1 MCFVLCI
8 IIVVE
13 GADDGISLV
22 GGVLYGWGGIV
33 LAIIRDGQSLDARR
47 HISEPYIADCP
58 FGLADRLDM
67 APELLERFT
76 TRKEDKVTEEDVADL
91 LNEAE

>member
-22 GGVLYGWGGIV
+22 GGVLYGRGGIV
-33 LAIIRDGQSLDARR
+33 LAIIREDRVLMLRR
-47 HISEPYIADCP
+47 HISEPYIADAP
-58 FGLADRLDM
+58 LVWLTDWIIAPVAGMERL
-67 APELLERFT
+67 LLI
-76 TRKEDKVTEEDVADL
+76 
-91 LNEAE
+91 

>member
-22 GGVLYGWGGIV
+22 GGVLYGRGGIV
-33 LAIIRDGQSLDARR
+33 LASY
-47 HISEPYIADCP
+47 EM
-58 FGLADRLDM
+58 DRVLMRGD
-67 APELLERFT
+67 T
-76 TRKEDKVTEEDVADL
+76 
-91 LNEAE
+91 